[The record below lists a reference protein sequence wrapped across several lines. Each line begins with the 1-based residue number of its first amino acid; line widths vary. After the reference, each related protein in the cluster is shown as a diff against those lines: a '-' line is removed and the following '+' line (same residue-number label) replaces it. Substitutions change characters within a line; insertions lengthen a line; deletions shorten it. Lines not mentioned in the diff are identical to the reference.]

1 MSEANPLRIVHCVRA
16 PIGGIF
22 RHVVDLALAQ
32 TEAGHSVGI
41 VCDSLTGGPFEAAWI
56 ARVAPRLAFG
66 ITRFPMRRALSPAD
80 AAATWRLWRHV
91 SGLAPDVL
99 HGHGSKG
106 GSFARLIGTALRLN
120 GRRPARIYCPH
131 GGSLHFDAATLEG
144 RFYFLLE
151 RLLERMT
158 DGLVFVSDYEQRSYV
173 EKVGRPRCASILAYN
188 GLRPDEFEPIAAAS
202 DAVDFL
208 HIGMLRDLKGTDVF
222 IRAIA
227 ALRDRGRDA
236 EALIVGVGDE
246 RKRYRAMVRDLGL
259 ADRVAFRDPMPI
271 REAMTLARAVVL
283 PSRAESLPYV
293 VLEAI
298 AADMPLIATRVGGIP
313 EIYEG
318 HVERLVPPG
327 DVEALAEAM
336 ERHLA
341 DPREVADFTSRLRR
355 SLAERFTVETMM
367 RTIEVFYHRILGPA
381 EIPFE
386 RGAGEA
392 GETHPAIARPK
403 SLPEEQ
409 TTRSGDAGRTLFS
422 GADR

>member
-1 MSEANPLRIVHCVRA
+1 MSEPKPLRIVHCVRA

-22 RHVVDLALAQ
+22 RHVVDLATAQ

-80 AAATWRLWRHV
+80 IAATWRLWNHV
-91 SGLAPDVL
+91 AGLEPDVL

-106 GSFARLIGTALRLN
+106 GSFARLIGTALRLK

-131 GGSLHFDAATLEG
+131 GGSLHFDPASPEG
-144 RFYFLLE
+144 RIYFLLE
-151 RLLERMT
+151 RILERMT
-158 DGLVFVSDYEQRSYV
+158 DGLVFVSDYERRCYV
-173 EKVGRPRCASILAYN
+173 DKVGRPRCATTLAYN
-188 GLRPDEFEPIAAAS
+188 GLHPDEFEPIVEAPG
-202 DAVDFL
+202 AVDFL

-227 ALRDRGRDA
+227 TLRDRGRDTH
-236 EALIVGVGDE
+236 ALIVGIGDE
-246 RKRYRAMVRDLGL
+246 RERYEAMVRDLGL
-259 ADRVAFRDPMPI
+259 SDRVTFRDPMPM
-271 REAMTLARAVVL
+271 REALTLARAVVL

-293 VLEAI
+293 VLETI

-318 HVERLVPPG
+318 LTERLVTPG
-327 DVEALAEAM
+327 DVGALATAM

-341 DPREVADFTSRLRR
+341 HPREVYEFTSRLRR
-355 SLAERFTVETMM
+355 SLAERFTVDTMM
-367 RTIEVFYHRILGPA
+367 RTIEAFYHRVLDPSEA
-381 EIPFE
+381 PFE
-386 RGAGEA
+386 RGAGDA
-392 GETHPAIARPK
+392 GENHHSIVA
-403 SLPEEQ
+403 PE
-409 TTRSGDAGRTLFS
+409 TSP
-422 GADR
+422 